1 LGKRIPKAAA
11 AQGIGTAGARMVLIG
26 GGTFDARANLPHGHP
41 WRLSHGG
48 DVAAILRL
56 APRVRGCG
64 AGASEAGARA
74 LARPGCP
81 IACACARR
89 VTDRYGRRKKKGK
102 QRPTDVWTPPGGESK
117 EKRCELGQAV
127 LRSWSVLWAA
137 VGLHGRR

>member
-74 LARPGCP
+74 LARLGVR
-81 IACACARR
+81 ASAARLSHR
-89 VTDRYGRRKKKGK
+89 VRIRAARDGQVRTKEEERETETD
-102 QRPTDVWTPPGGESK
+102 
-117 EKRCELGQAV
+117 
-127 LRSWSVLWAA
+127 
-137 VGLHGRR
+137 